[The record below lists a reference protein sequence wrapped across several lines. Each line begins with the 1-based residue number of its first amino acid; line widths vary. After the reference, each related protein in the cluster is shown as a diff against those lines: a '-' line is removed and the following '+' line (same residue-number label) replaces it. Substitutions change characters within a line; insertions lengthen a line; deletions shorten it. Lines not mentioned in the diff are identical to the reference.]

1 MDNRYAEIRTKK
13 NEDGKRVVAP
23 TIYPPIPRNIDDIY
37 VITSVGDRLEQLA
50 YKYYGRVNYYW
61 IIAEANGVG
70 KGTMILEGG
79 IQLRIPLAVD
89 TIVREFNELN
99 K

>member
-1 MDNRYAEIRTKK
+1 MNNRYTDIKTKK
-13 NEDGKRVVAP
+13 SEDGKRVIIP
-23 TIYPPIPRNIDDIY
+23 TLYPPIPRNINDIY
-37 VITSVGDRLEQLA
+37 VITSVGDRLDQLA

-70 KGTMILEGG
+70 KGTMVLEGG
-79 IQLRIPLAVD
+79 IQLRIPTDTD
-89 TIVREFNELN
+89 TILREFNELN